1 MKPLI
6 IEMQGFG
13 PYGGY
18 TQIDMTKLGANGLYL
33 ITGDTGAGKTTIF
46 DAITF
51 ALYGEAS
58 GSGRKAFMLRSKY
71 ADNDTDTYVKLKFL
85 YREKEYEITRSPEYV
100 RQSKRGDKL
109 VSKKPEAAMTMPD
122 GEVIAGTNKVTETVK
137 ELLGVDKMQF
147 MQIAMIAQGDFLKM
161 LNAKTDERMEIF
173 RKVFKTYRYQELQNK
188 VKEDLSKLKREYE
201 KIQASIAQY
210 SAALVLDRT
219 EPLPDI
225 AIQEMVTACEEKIA
239 EDEKKIADI
248 TGKLSLLEKKIN
260 SGNELKGKLEQRENA
275 IKSRDKIADEI
286 SRMTKEYEEVLEKA
300 KQIPEYEKEQEKLIV
315 DIHRLTEEVQL
326 YNSQNRLSEEM
337 ERLTKQLQE
346 AEKKQKE
353 TSVEL
358 EKRKKEQSEYQDVSA
373 VMATLKAETVK
384 LKEMLKCCEDIRKEQ
399 KNYKKAQE
407 DYRTYYE
414 KYQAFREQYY
424 EKENRFFDSQAGI
437 LASRLSEG
445 ERCMVCGSTHHP
457 HKAELVEDS
466 VTKEELEQDKKQLEV
481 YNGKAS
487 DMAAECATMKA
498 TLEALF
504 KQINVPEEKEEQYEK
519 ETKEALLAH
528 ETAIKEYEKQSR
540 RSKELE
546 SLIPAM
552 EKEEKEAMECCNTTQ
567 NTLELKKKEYEL
579 NKSRLTY
586 NSSHEAKA
594 ALEHTMAQKNA
605 IEKEIQQL
613 RKRREELTNGI
624 NAGTAK
630 IDTFNAQIEETA
642 LYDYS
647 EVEKLEEWIKE
658 RAFLLQEKEE
668 CAVVI
673 NTNRYNLDNIR
684 LKINDLSRTEE
695 KLRQL
700 KPLSDTLNGTISGK
714 EKIMLETY
722 VQMAYFD
729 RIIRKAN
736 LRLMK
741 MTNGQYEFVRAK
753 QADSNVGKSGLDLN
767 VMDHYNG
774 TQRSV
779 STLSG
784 GESFKASLSL
794 ALGLSDEIQSYAGG
808 IQFDSMFIDE
818 GFGSLDEES
827 LSLAISVLSEL
838 TEGNRLVGIISHV
851 SELKEKIDKQ
861 IIVKKDKSGKSIILP
876 LTY

>member
-18 TQIDMTKLGANGLYL
+18 TQIDMTQLGANGLYL

-326 YNSQNRLSEEM
+326 YDSQNRLSEEM

-414 KYQAFREQYY
+414 KYQTFREQYY

-519 ETKEALLAH
+519 ETKEAILAH

-552 EKEEKEAMECCNTTQ
+552 EKEEKEAVECCNTTQ

-586 NSSHEAKA
+586 NSSREAKA

>member
-225 AIQEMVTACEEKIA
+225 AIQEMVTVCEEKIA

-337 ERLTKQLQE
+337 EHLTKQLQE

-586 NSSHEAKA
+586 NSSREAKA

-642 LYDYS
+642 LDDYS